1 MFSSSAGEIPSH
13 QPKKD
18 EDLWK
23 TLLSDTIPQLDGST
37 GPPKGGKRETKKT
50 LKRKRRQVSL
60 HTHRPP
66 DVLSPMRTSDTLSDK
81 DTAAPSSTV
90 TGTESSDSELAK
102 ATVSK
107 KARPSLSLRKK
118 LPKVNKDSTIA
129 HGSADYIKK
138 DLGLP
143 SSVGSLSAHPLASR
157 LKHRALTHCLR
168 PHVKRL
174 NMSQVAKGLSE
185 VKKAVSC
192 SDSEHLEGG
201 AEEKQPQGRRRR
213 RRRATKHK
221 SWGSVV
227 PPGWSKTLRTRYIGR
242 GGGGKGRGVEGGGGE
257 GRGGEDEELVL
268 SPELIVGL
276 EKYSYKDQLQ
286 TAIEESLKSS
296 GESSTKPSTSAD
308 DTASPMRGGVGS
320 STEGEKFHTSEIET
334 ETVTCAP
341 QTTFVEAT
349 SSESEK
355 LDTGSMP
362 EQSLDPERCTMSP
375 DDLDV
380 TVVAESPFGSP
391 RVAVDS
397 SSMTPGR
404 CLRPPLKHVESLE
417 HVESSDHVESLA
429 RREPAVSASSSQCD
443 TAAEPILKPEELES
457 FFESAP
463 LVDRAGESVEGNGG
477 NVDVNLAESDF
488 QLALTASDTDTESGD
503 AMSVSVEREGVPERH
518 HWHLEATAMECTS
531 AERATGRYLRFCEL
545 IFSYNLIPNPH
556 RVMF

>member
-1 MFSSSAGEIPSH
+1 MLVQPSSSKGVQHSLKLARLHITIVSVSRMFSSSAGEIPSH
-13 QPKKD
+13 QPENS
-18 EDLWK
+18 EDSWN
-23 TLLSDTIPQLDGST
+23 TLLCDTIPQLDGST
-37 GPPKGGKRETKKT
+37 GPPKGGKRKTRKT
-50 LKRKRRQVSL
+50 LKHKRRQLSL

-66 DVLSPMRTSDTLSDK
+66 DKLSPMCTSDTLSDK

-90 TGTESSDSELAK
+90 TGTESSDSEVAK

-118 LPKVNKDSTIA
+118 LPRVSKDLTAA
-129 HGSADYIKK
+129 HGSADYTKK

-143 SSVGSLSAHPLASR
+143 SSVCSLSAHPLASR
-157 LKHRALTHCLR
+157 LKRQALTDCLR

-174 NMSQVAKGLSE
+174 NMSQVGKGLSQ

-201 AEEKQPQGRRRR
+201 AEKKQLQRRRR
-213 RRRATKHK
+213 RRRASKHK
-221 SWGSVV
+221 SWKSVV

-242 GGGGKGRGVEGGGGE
+242 GGGGGGEGKGGE

-286 TAIEESLKSS
+286 TAIEESLMLS
-296 GESSTKPSTSAD
+296 GGSSTKPTTSA
-308 DTASPMRGGVGS
+308 PMRGRVSS
-320 STEGEKFHTSEIET
+320 STGGEEFHTTSEIET
-334 ETVTCAP
+334 EAVTSVP
-341 QTTFVEAT
+341 QTAIIEAA

-362 EQSLDPERCTMSP
+362 EQSLDPERCNMSP

-397 SSMTPGR
+397 ASMTPSR
-404 CLRPPLKHVESLE
+404 CLHPPLE
-417 HVESSDHVESLA
+417 HVESLA
-429 RREPAVSASSSQCD
+429 RRGPAVSASSSQYNI
-443 TAAEPILKPEELES
+443 AAEPIPKPEELES

-463 LVDRAGESVEGNGG
+463 LVDRASESVGG
-477 NVDVNLAESDF
+477 NAGNLDVSLAESDF
-488 QLALTASDTDTESGD
+488 QLALTASDTDTESED
-503 AMSVSVEREGVPERH
+503 AMSVSVEREGIPERH

-531 AERATGRYLRFCEL
+531 AEKATGGDTC
-545 IFSYNLIPNPH
+545 IAVSNL
-556 RVMF
+556 FL

>member
-13 QPKKD
+13 QPEEG
-18 EDLWK
+18 EDSWN
-23 TLLSDTIPQLDGST
+23 TLLRDTIPQLDGST

-50 LKRKRRQVSL
+50 LKRKRRQFSL

-66 DVLSPMRTSDTLSDK
+66 NVLSPSDILSDK
-81 DTAAPSSTV
+81 DTAASSSTM
-90 TGTESSDSELAK
+90 TGTESSDSEVAK

-107 KARPSLSLRKK
+107 KARPSLSLKKK
-118 LPKVNKDSTIA
+118 LPRVSKDSTTA
-129 HGSADYIKK
+129 HSSADYIKK

-143 SSVGSLSAHPLASR
+143 SSVSSLSAHPLASR
-157 LKHRALTHCLR
+157 LKRQALTHCLR

-174 NMSQVAKGLSE
+174 NMSQVAKGLSQ

-201 AEEKQPQGRRRR
+201 AEEKQPQRRRR
-213 RRRATKHK
+213 RRRASKHK
-221 SWGSVV
+221 SWGAVV
-227 PPGWSKTLRTRYIGR
+227 PPGWSKTLRTRYIG
-242 GGGGKGRGVEGGGGE
+242 GGGGGEGGGGE
-257 GRGGEDEELVL
+257 GRGGEDEELAL

-296 GESSTKPSTSAD
+296 GGLSTKPATSAD
-308 DTASPMRGGVGS
+308 DTASPMRGRVSS
-320 STEGEKFHTSEIET
+320 STEGEEFHTTSEVET
-334 ETVTCAP
+334 ETVP
-341 QTTFVEAT
+341 QTTIVEAA

-355 LDTGSMP
+355 LDTRSMP

-397 SSMTPGR
+397 ASVMPGR
-404 CLRPPLKHVESLE
+404 CLHPPLE
-417 HVESSDHVESLA
+417 HVESLA
-429 RREPAVSASSSQCD
+429 RRGPAVSASSSRYD
-443 TAAEPILKPEELES
+443 TAAEPIPKPDELES

-463 LVDRAGESVEGNGG
+463 LVDRAEESVGCNAGNL
-477 NVDVNLAESDF
+477 DVSLAESDF
-488 QLALTASDTDTESGD
+488 QLALTASDTDTESED
-503 AMSVSVEREGVPERH
+503 AMSVSVEREGIPERH

-531 AERATGRYLRFCEL
+531 AEKATGGYLHCCE
-545 IFSYNLIPNPH
+545 
-556 RVMF
+556 

>member
-1 MFSSSAGEIPSH
+1 MSVSLVFSSSAGEIPSH
-13 QPKKD
+13 QPEKD

-66 DVLSPMRTSDTLSDK
+66 DVLSPMCTSDTLSDK

-118 LPKVNKDSTIA
+118 LPKVSKDSMTA
-129 HGSADYIKK
+129 HSSADYIKK

-157 LKHRALTHCLR
+157 LKRRALTHCLR

-192 SDSEHLEGG
+192 SDSG
-201 AEEKQPQGRRRR
+201 AEEKQPQRRRR
-213 RRRATKHK
+213 RRRTSKYK

-242 GGGGKGRGVEGGGGE
+242 GGGGE
-257 GRGGEDEELVL
+257 GRGGEDEEVAL

-296 GESSTKPSTSAD
+296 GESSTKPTTSAD

-320 STEGEKFHTSEIET
+320 STEGEKFHTTSEIET
-334 ETVTCAP
+334 ETVTSVP

-349 SSESEK
+349 SLESEK
-355 LDTGSMP
+355 LDTGTMP
-362 EQSLDPERCTMSP
+362 KQSLDPERCTMSP

-397 SSMTPGR
+397 ASMTPGR
-404 CLRPPLKHVESLE
+404 CLRPPLE
-417 HVESSDHVESLA
+417 HVESSEHVESLA
-429 RREPAVSASSSQCD
+429 RRGPAVSASSSQYD
-443 TAAEPILKPEELES
+443 TAAEPIPKPEELES

-477 NVDVNLAESDF
+477 NLDVNLAESDF
-488 QLALTASDTDTESGD
+488 QLTLTASDTDTESED

-531 AERATGRYLRFCEL
+531 AERATGGYLHFCEL

-556 RVMF
+556 RVIL